1 MPKEYWY
8 RYYDVQYS
16 AGANEYGDPLPEA
29 GPVKVHLQEFPVEKH
44 TPKGVWLSGIDVRDY
59 HGGHYPSWRF
69 VRHDTNK
76 RFACPTI
83 AEARESFLARK
94 RRQIRIHTAR
104 IRQAEKAI
112 REMEKICGLK
122 EPCVFA

>member
-1 MPKEYWY
+1 MSDEFWY
-8 RYYDVQYS
+8 RYVDVQY
-16 AGANEYGDPLPEA
+16 AGGTDQWGDPLPEA
-29 GPVKVHLQEFPVEKH
+29 GPVKVHLEQFRVEKH
-44 TPKGVWLSGIDVRDY
+44 TPKGVWLSGIDVRDC
-59 HGGHYPSWRF
+59 HGGHHPSWRF
-69 VRHDTNK
+69 VRLDTNK

-94 RRQIRIHTAR
+94 RRQIQIHTAR
-104 IRQAEKAI
+104 IRRAEKAM